1 MIDKTKKGKKYQKD
15 KSQLMILILLV
26 ILLIIINLILFTKE
40 VLQPKIQK
48 QKIKQD
54 VANSSNQSIETKQEV
69 EVARSDDEIVQMLK
83 NSNYTER
90 DRIEYYCGEY
100 FKKLEL
106 KEYDSAY
113 NMLYDEFKQKYFPT
127 VEEYEEYVKKIYPE
141 EWALD
146 YVDITRQGDIYVL
159 KLTILDVLGTKE
171 TEKSQRIVIREN
183 NYNDFDISFQVI

>member
-15 KSQLMILILLV
+15 KIQLMILILLV

>member
-15 KSQLMILILLV
+15 KIQLMILILLV

-159 KLTILDVLGTKE
+159 KLTILDVLGNKE

>member
-15 KSQLMILILLV
+15 KIQLMILILLV

-83 NSNYTER
+83 SSNYTER